1 LRARW
6 SWPHATN
13 LARIWPSAGY
23 NLSRS
28 LAAELG
34 MLWVELSHRTA
45 RSRSPLQFV
54 DRLVNKWQL
63 DAPLS
68 GLREPL
74 KPCGCKGQMEADV
87 AHSCASRLDPT
98 QYA

>member
-1 LRARW
+1 MLR
-6 SWPHATN
+6 
-13 LARIWPSAGY
+13 
-23 NLSRS
+23 
-28 LAAELG
+28 
-34 MLWVELSHRTA
+34 VELSHRKA